1 MTSLLKVDGVTKRFG
16 GFTALT
22 DVNLDI
28 AKGERLG
35 LIGPNG
41 SGKTTLINCI
51 SGVLPIEAGAIAFD
65 GADISKLATYRRAK
79 AGLAR
84 TFQIPKPFH
93 SMTVIENLMVPLE
106 YIVHRLIDAK
116 NQNAVHSEA
125 SDLLRRVR
133 LADRMNAP
141 AGQLSQVELRK
152 LELARAVA
160 TRPKLLICDEAMA
173 GLATK
178 EVHEILDILMD
189 LNSSGITIVM
199 VEHILQAVMRFS
211 QRIVCLTAGRIIC
224 DGAPADVMANPEVRR
239 AYLGS

>member
-1 MTSLLKVDGVTKRFG
+1 MTSLLKVDNVTKRFG

-106 YIVHRLIDAK
+106 YIVHRLVDAK
-116 NQNAVHSEA
+116 TKTRLIPKRAICYAV
-125 SDLLRRVR
+125 
-133 LADRMNAP
+133 
-141 AGQLSQVELRK
+141 
-152 LELARAVA
+152 
-160 TRPKLLICDEAMA
+160 C
-173 GLATK
+173 
-178 EVHEILDILMD
+178 
-189 LNSSGITIVM
+189 
-199 VEHILQAVMRFS
+199 
-211 QRIVCLTAGRIIC
+211 
-224 DGAPADVMANPEVRR
+224 
-239 AYLGS
+239 GSPIA